1 MRRFKDTSE
10 LEPLK
15 DILGQ
20 DRAISAM
27 ELGLKI
33 DNPAY
38 NIYVAG
44 ESGTGRSTY
53 TLKAVNKYAKT
64 KNNHKDWCYVY
75 NFDNPR
81 QPVVISLERGMGK
94 DFKEDIEEMIDTL
107 FEEIKDAFDSED
119 YEINKNALLEG
130 YEMEKEA
137 LIKKIKDYGEEK
149 GFKLKSS
156 KLGMVFVPLDEN
168 FEDEVS
174 SEEFFK
180 IKKELENMAIK
191 VVYQIREIEDN
202 IKKIMTEIEEEVGKV
217 VIDPHINRLRD
228 KYKENEKVNN
238 YLDQVRDDILK
249 NLELFYL
256 DDDEIREIYSKDCFL
271 KYSVN
276 LFVDNQDNENVPVII
291 ETNPSPA
298 QLFGKVEYD
307 YNNGNR
313 KLVEEIKAYIDENG
327 NFNCNIANCD
337 YAKNHMY
344 SLKNEFFKILV
355 EANVSVK
362 EIS

>member
-1 MRRFKDTSE
+1 MPYWKDM
-10 LEPLK
+10 K
-15 DILGQ
+15 W
-20 DRAISAM
+20 
-27 ELGLKI
+27 K
-33 DNPAY
+33 
-38 NIYVAG
+38 
-44 ESGTGRSTY
+44 
-53 TLKAVNKYAKT
+53 KKT
-64 KNNHKDWCYVY
+64 
-75 NFDNPR
+75 
-81 QPVVISLERGMGK
+81 
-94 DFKEDIEEMIDTL
+94 
-107 FEEIKDAFDSED
+107 
-119 YEINKNALLEG
+119 
-130 YEMEKEA
+130 

-276 LFVDNQDNENVPVII
+276 LFVDNQDNE
-291 ETNPSPA
+291 
-298 QLFGKVEYD
+298 Q
-307 YNNGNR
+307 
-313 KLVEEIKAYIDENG
+313 
-327 NFNCNIANCD
+327 C
-337 YAKNHMY
+337 
-344 SLKNEFFKILV
+344 IL
-355 EANVSVK
+355 
-362 EIS
+362 